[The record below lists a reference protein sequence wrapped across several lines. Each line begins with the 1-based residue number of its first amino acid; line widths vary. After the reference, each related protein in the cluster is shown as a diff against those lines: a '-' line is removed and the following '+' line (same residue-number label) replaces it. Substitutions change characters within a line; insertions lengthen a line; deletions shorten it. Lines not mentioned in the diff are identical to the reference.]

1 MQPPSTLP
9 TPTSDDTSGSHSHS
23 AKRRRL
29 DASRGRRASAP
40 DDDDDDEEY
49 EGQKWYDP
57 TQDQAERQEIKRKSR
72 ALEREFNG
80 T

>member
-9 TPTSDDTSGSHSHS
+9 TPNSGDTSGPHSHS

-29 DASRGRRASAP
+29 EASHGRRASAL
-40 DDDDDDEEY
+40 DDDDDEEY

-57 TQDQAERQEIKRKSR
+57 AQDQAERQEIKRKSR